1 MTAPARAPLGVVDE
15 EIEGLQ
21 TVAIFCGAGLLAVL
35 FLLLWGWI

>member
-1 MTAPARAPLGVVDE
+1 MAAPARAPFGVVDE

-21 TVAIFCGAGLLAVL
+21 TVAIFCGAGLLVAL

>member
-21 TVAIFCGAGLLAVL
+21 TVAIFCGAGLTAAL
-35 FLLLWGWI
+35 FLLVWGWI

>member
-1 MTAPARAPLGVVDE
+1 MAGLARAPLRVADE

-21 TVAIFCGAGLLAVL
+21 TVAIFCGAGLTAAL